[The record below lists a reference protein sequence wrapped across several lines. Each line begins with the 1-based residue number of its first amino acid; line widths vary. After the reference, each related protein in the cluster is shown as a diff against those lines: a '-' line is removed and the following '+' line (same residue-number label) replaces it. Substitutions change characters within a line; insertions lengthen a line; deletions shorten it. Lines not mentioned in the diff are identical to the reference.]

1 MKAWIGRWIR
11 RFPPTPTVEATRFQG
26 PGEPHPRHWRR
37 FPRRWPTLDPGDPAV
52 RDALA
57 RAVEELPRPWRDV
70 VVDRDVR
77 RLTPRE
83 TSERRGVT
91 LAQQRA
97 MLNRGR
103 AWLRE
108 RLVEHLGRDDG

>member
-1 MKAWIGRWIR
+1 
-11 RFPPTPTVEATRFQG
+11 
-26 PGEPHPRHWRR
+26 
-37 FPRRWPTLDPGDPAV
+37 
-52 RDALA
+52 
-57 RAVEELPRPWRDV
+57 

-97 MLNRGR
+97 MLNRAR
-103 AWLRE
+103 ARLRE
-108 RLVEHLGRDDG
+108 RLAERFGGDEE